1 MVLNKLMGL
10 FGKKESE
17 SESPE
22 KPTQTTASG
31 SAISDIEHFVD
42 YVIRILADKPEA
54 IRTAIE
60 KADDGLNIIR
70 IYCEQ
75 DDIGKI
81 IGKNGKTIMAIR
93 TLAGNA
99 GVRAGV
105 KLTVELAEQR

>member
-17 SESPE
+17 PESPLATNQ
-22 KPTQTTASG
+22 KASSG

-42 YVIRILADKPEA
+42 YVVRILVDKPES
-54 IRTAIE
+54 IRTDIE
-60 KADDGLNIIR
+60 KSEDGLNIIR

-81 IGKNGKTIMAIR
+81 IGKNGKTITAIR
-93 TLAGNA
+93 TLASNA
-99 GVRAGV
+99 GVRAGF
-105 KLTVELAEQR
+105 KLTVELAEQK